1 MMNMKDE
8 KTEQMKEYLKLKKLQ
23 EEDRSDELIEEIY
36 NEVSREQSN
45 EEKTKGRKK
54 DDKGRKNCSR
64 KTRDNTIYEVF

>member
-45 EEKTKGRKK
+45 EEKNER
-54 DDKGRKNCSR
+54 
-64 KTRDNTIYEVF
+64 